1 MSNLLEPCIWLA
13 SALAWAGILAAL
25 AWIFREWMNQQQP
38 RRPRPHRR
46 TMKRRMR

>member
-25 AWIFREWMNQQQP
+25 AWIFRERMNNHQQ

-46 TMKRRMR
+46 IVRRKMR

>member
-1 MSNLLEPCIWLA
+1 MSALFEVSVWLA

-25 AWIFREWMNQQQP
+25 AWIWRERMNNQQK

-46 TMKRRMR
+46 LVKRRMR